1 MTDHVAN
8 RFPTL
13 PLTGA
18 GALIFVALCA
28 VAFAQF
34 FDVGTTR
41 LSEDTPLEQR
51 ELRFMDRAD
60 GAVAVHAA
68 GNGELIALMEPGS
81 SGFIRIVMRGLA
93 RERQSKGFG
102 EELPFMLTRW
112 SDGRLTISDPTT
124 GRKIMLTGFG
134 KDNVNAFAK
143 LLLAGSEAK

>member
-1 MTDHVAN
+1 MKGAPPSRAAIRSRSPVGPRPRVRGVAGPRFGHVRLGLHAEEGEE
-8 RFPTL
+8 PVPVEL
-13 PLTGA
+13 A
-18 GALIFVALCA
+18 G
-28 VAFAQF
+28 
-34 FDVGTTR
+34 
-41 LSEDTPLEQR
+41 
-51 ELRFMDRAD
+51 D
-60 GAVAVHAA
+60 GQPRHAA

-81 SGFIRIVMRGLA
+81 NGFIRIVMRGLA